1 MYNCN
6 ILLDVWMKW
15 LILFASCISWVHMTI
30 YISLKY
36 LIVLSNA
43 CNYVSIIQDRCKFNI
58 ILKWTFSLWDMLA
71 IWDGRLVCKCTC
83 GLGDSVFS
91 TGVWDHYR
99 REASHLPEC
108 VLPAD
113 EENPQR
119 LWAVC
124 LPQRGGWEHQTQ
136 LAVSQRSQHL

>member
-1 MYNCN
+1 MHA
-6 ILLDVWMKW
+6 IMFLLFKTDVN
-15 LILFASCISWVHMTI
+15 LTSSW
-30 YISLKY
+30 
-36 LIVLSNA
+36 
-43 CNYVSIIQDRCKFNI
+43 
-58 ILKWTFSLWDMLA
+58 KWTVDFYLFMRQA
-71 IWDGRLVCKCTC
+71 CHMYGRLVCKCTC

-99 REASHLPEC
+99 WEASHLPEC

-136 LAVSQRSQHL
+136 LTVSQQT